1 MNINTLCSKAKKYVY
16 KSYSKVDFFETFRA
30 LCATLGHSI
39 NKRASETFRMGTW
52 QII

>member
-1 MNINTLCSKAKKYVY
+1 MY
-16 KSYSKVDFFETFRA
+16 KNLTKKVDFLETLRA
-30 LCATLGHSI
+30 SYATLGHSI